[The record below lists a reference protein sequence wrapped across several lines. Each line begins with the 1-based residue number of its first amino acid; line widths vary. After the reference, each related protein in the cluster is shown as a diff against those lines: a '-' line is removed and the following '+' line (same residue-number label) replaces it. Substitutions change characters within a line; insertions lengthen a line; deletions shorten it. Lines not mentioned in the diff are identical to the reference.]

1 MSRLTQGFKASCRI
15 RGYHPLWPAFPNR
28 SAIKLQTTGLVRVRS
43 PLLAESLLM
52 SFPPATE
59 MFQFAGFASW
69 TYVFSPRSVRRL
81 GLPHS
86 DIRESTNARFSS
98 RLFAACHVLHRLSVP
113 RHPPNALITL
123 DLSPLTVLTAR
134 RDKPCHANDKPRR
147 HFPFERY
154 KVLPSPMARR
164 RQNPR
169 SLDGDPRFTHIH
181 NIKQQISDLF
191 GSYPIGIASDRTLA
205 FPDLFPNHTT
215 SLVEVNGIE
224 PMTSCLQSTR
234 STN

>member
-1 MSRLTQGFKASCRI
+1 MPRLTQGFKASCRI
-15 RGYHPLWPAFPNR
+15 RGYHPLWPAFPSR

-59 MFQFAGFASW
+59 MFQFAGFASVP
-69 TYVFSPRSVRRL
+69 YVFRNGSVRRL

-86 DIRESTNARFSS
+86 DIRESTSARLSS

-147 HFPFERY
+147 HFPSNDMSLGLTDCSAAP
-154 KVLPSPMARR
+154 KPTISRR
-164 RQNPR
+164 RPSVHTYPQYQTAIFR
-169 SLDGDPRFTHIH
+169 SFRIVLDRRLT
-181 NIKQQISDLF
+181 
-191 GSYPIGIASDRTLA
+191 PIEL
-205 FPDLFPNHTT
+205 
-215 SLVEVNGIE
+215 
-224 PMTSCLQSTR
+224 
-234 STN
+234 

>member
-1 MSRLTQGFKASCRI
+1 
-15 RGYHPLWPAFPNR
+15 
-28 SAIKLQTTGLVRVRS
+28 
-43 PLLAESLLM
+43 M

-59 MFQFAGFASW
+59 MFQFAGFASVP
-69 TYVFSPRSVRRL
+69 YVFRNGSVRRL

-147 HFPFERY
+147 HFPSNSMSSIVPVTRLD
-154 KVLPSPMARR
+154 KTHGLQRRPSVHTYPQYQTAIF
-164 RQNPR
+164 R
-169 SLDGDPRFTHIH
+169 S
-181 NIKQQISDLF
+181 F
-191 GSYPIGIASDRTLA
+191 GSYPIGIAPDRTLT
-205 FPDLFPNHTT
+205 FPDLFPNPKP
-215 SLVEVNGIE
+215 VWW
-224 PMTSCLQSTR
+224 R
-234 STN
+234 

>member
-1 MSRLTQGFKASCRI
+1 
-15 RGYHPLWPAFPNR
+15 
-28 SAIKLQTTGLVRVRS
+28 
-43 PLLAESLLM
+43 M

-69 TYVFSPRSVRRL
+69 TYVFSPGSVRRL

-86 DIRESTNARFSS
+86 DIRESTSARLSS

-154 KVLPSPMARR
+154 RSCP
-164 RQNPR
+164 RQ
-169 SLDGDPRFTHIH
+169 SLGGDKTHDLSTETLGSH
-181 NIKQQISDLF
+181 ISTISNSTKDHGPAKGKP
-191 GSYPIGIASDRTLA
+191 GSKL
-205 FPDLFPNHTT
+205 
-215 SLVEVNGIE
+215 
-224 PMTSCLQSTR
+224 
-234 STN
+234 

>member
-1 MSRLTQGFKASCRI
+1 MPRLTQGFKASCRI

-59 MFQFAGFASW
+59 MFQFAGFASAP
-69 TYVFSPRSVRRL
+69 YVFRNGSVRRL

-113 RHPPNALITL
+113 RHPPDALITL

-134 RDKPCHANDKPRR
+134 RDKPCRTMTNREDTSLRMIWVSIVPVARLDKT
-147 HFPFERY
+147 HDLSKETLGSHISTISNSNFPIF
-154 KVLPSPMARR
+154 
-164 RQNPR
+164 
-169 SLDGDPRFTHIH
+169 
-181 NIKQQISDLF
+181 
-191 GSYPIGIASDRTLA
+191 SDRT
-205 FPDLFPNHTT
+205 DRRERRSN
-215 SLVEVNGIE
+215 
-224 PMTSCLQSTR
+224 SCIP
-234 STN
+234 

>member
-1 MSRLTQGFKASCRI
+1 
-15 RGYHPLWPAFPNR
+15 
-28 SAIKLQTTGLVRVRS
+28 
-43 PLLAESLLM
+43 M
-52 SFPPATE
+52 SFPPANE

-69 TYVFSPRSVRRL
+69 TYVFSPGSVRRL

-147 HFPFERY
+147 HFPSNDMDFHRTGR
-154 KVLPSPMARR
+154 PA

-169 SLDGDPRFTHIH
+169 SLEGDPRFTHIH
-181 NIKQQISDLF
+181 NIKQQFSDL
-191 GSYPIGIASDRTLA
+191 SDRTRPELL
-205 FPDLFPNHTT
+205 P
-215 SLVEVNGIE
+215 IE
-224 PMTSCLQSTR
+224 L
-234 STN
+234 